1 MKKKKRSYL
10 LIRIL
15 TLIILD
21 LDTGRLSRNVI
32 MTGNI
37 LLNGKKRRADDY
49 GAVVSIMCRFLI
61 LHIVDF
67 DSKTGGCSV
76 IFLFI

>member
-1 MKKKKRSYL
+1 
-10 LIRIL
+10 
-15 TLIILD
+15 
-21 LDTGRLSRNVI
+21 